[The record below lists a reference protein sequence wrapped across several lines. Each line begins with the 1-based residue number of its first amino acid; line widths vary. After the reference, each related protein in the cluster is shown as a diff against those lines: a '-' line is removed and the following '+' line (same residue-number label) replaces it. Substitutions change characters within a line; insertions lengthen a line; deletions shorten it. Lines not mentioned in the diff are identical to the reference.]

1 MATNEL
7 TEKTIL
13 AALKQAQREGRP
25 VKASDGEG
33 MHLEAQPN
41 GRAWWRLRYRFGGR
55 ETMLS
60 LGTYPDTTLAQARR
74 NRALRREQLAAGI
87 DPSEAKRAE
96 VEADKADVQARAREA
111 AGLPPADAFSVVARE
126 WHAVHATKTSASY
139 ALQVLRN
146 LERDV
151 FPWIGLRPVHAVEAD
166 EVLAVLRRVEAR
178 GAVETTRR
186 LRHTLGQVFSFA
198 GRNPNPAAHLGDKL
212 RAAAG
217 RHHAAIVDPAAA
229 GELLRAMA
237 DYRGTPVT
245 RIALALSALL
255 FLRPGELR
263 QAEWAWID
271 LDGHE
276 PTLTLP
282 SSLMKRRREKKASGA
297 PHVVPLA
304 PQAVAHFREL
314 HALTGSGRYCF
325 PAAHTTLRPMSENTV
340 NVALRRMGFDRDTAT
355 AHGFRAMAR
364 TLAAER
370 LGVDPLVIEAQ
381 LAHAVPDRLGT
392 AYNRALYLPQRRELM
407 VKWAA
412 YLDRLRE
419 GAKVIPLPAGRA
431 STVTA

>member
-7 TEKTIL
+7 TEKAIL

-198 GRNPNPAAHLGDKL
+198 GGECTRARRQSGRTRQRAPWCGMAPSVRTRPAMRWAPACTSRLGRCRQTRAGRPPAARCGHASP
-212 RAAAG
+212 RAGASCT
-217 RHHAAIVDPAAA
+217 
-229 GELLRAMA
+229 RA
-237 DYRGTPVT
+237 
-245 RIALALSALL
+245 
-255 FLRPGELR
+255 
-263 QAEWAWID
+263 
-271 LDGHE
+271 
-276 PTLTLP
+276 
-282 SSLMKRRREKKASGA
+282 RRRS
-297 PHVVPLA
+297 P
-304 PQAVAHFREL
+304 
-314 HALTGSGRYCF
+314 
-325 PAAHTTLRPMSENTV
+325 
-340 NVALRRMGFDRDTAT
+340 
-355 AHGFRAMAR
+355 
-364 TLAAER
+364 
-370 LGVDPLVIEAQ
+370 
-381 LAHAVPDRLGT
+381 
-392 AYNRALYLPQRRELM
+392 
-407 VKWAA
+407 
-412 YLDRLRE
+412 
-419 GAKVIPLPAGRA
+419 
-431 STVTA
+431 